1 MGRLQ
6 QAGAGLLAVIWL
18 TSCSTPAH
26 EPESPGQARIDAAQ
40 PLVMVQGGSTA
51 PLLPNDR
58 IFDLTSRSRAP
69 AVSGDPCDPTLANDL
84 VTRELSRLL
93 GRGETFKNYK
103 FSGEPDEA
111 SRFSLQQRV
120 QSFRRERV
128 EHYEKLFACTP
139 GNEGI
144 HQLARQLS
152 GNPNDRKVM
161 AELYVGLIEQRGD
174 EVLAL
179 YPQKDFTNLAD
190 MMTQIGLNNLRARYA
205 DLNDFV
211 QEGALKKAIH
221 DRIGK
226 NQEELALLALKGEL
240 IEIFQSANF
249 PQSERFALQLG
260 IQKIV
265 AEEVTQHLLGNI
277 QKKMPFG
284 IDKTQEHT
292 I

>member
-18 TSCSTPAH
+18 TSCSTTAQ

-58 IFDLTSRSRAP
+58 IFDLTNRSRAP

-84 VTRELSRLL
+84 VTREISRLL
-93 GRGETFKNYK
+93 GQGYTFKK
-103 FSGEPDEA
+103 QEVPGERAERGSFSI
-111 SRFSLQQRV
+111 QQRV
-120 QSFRRERV
+120 QAYRRERV

-139 GNEGI
+139 GNESI

-152 GNPNDRKVM
+152 SNPNDRKAM
-161 AELYVGLIEQRGD
+161 GELYVGLVEQRGD

-179 YPQKDFTNLAD
+179 YTSKDFTDLAD

-205 DLNDFV
+205 DLDDFV

-221 DRIGK
+221 DRIRER
-226 NQEELALLALKGEL
+226 QDELAVQALKGEL
-240 IEIFQSANF
+240 IEIFQSMNF
-249 PQSERFALQLG
+249 PQTERFALQMS

-265 AEEVTQHLLGNI
+265 SEEVSQHIIGNI
-277 QKKMPFG
+277 QNKMPFG